1 MTIVNHF
8 FVMNGYYY
16 VLVEKHV
23 KSDKN
28 LNKTKKTIY
37 VFGINHINPA
47 NPTTFTELKELNS
60 HKLTSRISEECSSHN
75 T

>member
-8 FVMNGYYY
+8 FVTNGYYY

-23 KSDKN
+23 TSDDN
-28 LNKTKKTIY
+28 PNKTEKTIY
-37 VFGINHINPA
+37 VFGINHINY
-47 NPTTFTELKELNS
+47 TLGIYIS
-60 HKLTSRISEECSSHN
+60 HKLTSKISEECSSHN

>member
-23 KSDKN
+23 TSDDN
-28 LNKTKKTIY
+28 PNKTKKIPLY

-47 NPTTFTELKELNS
+47 NPNTLGIYIS
-60 HKLTSRISEECSSHN
+60 HKLTSKISEECSSHN